1 MLLDLLP
8 PIITLLTT
16 TTTVNISWTQPADS
30 LPALLYQVSLARVL
44 GEGQLLCDSVV
55 DDRPVVNTSISNDTI
70 EYIGLHEFS
79 TYVVTVSI
87 ISPDYGI
94 NSTIEFTTLSSSR
107 LTVTD
112 KFN

>member
-8 PIITLLTT
+8 PIITLLPT

-30 LPALLYQVSLARVL
+30 FPALLYRVSLTRVL
-44 GEGQLLCDSVV
+44 GGKQLLCDSVV
-55 DDRPVVNTSISNDTI
+55 DYRPAVNTSITI

-94 NSTIEFTTLSSSR
+94 NSTFEFTTLSSSR
-107 LTVTD
+107 LTCSN